1 MKPLGI
7 LLIVLGALSFVYGGI
22 SYTRRDKVVD
32 LGPIEA
38 SVDKKERLPLPPI
51 IGGIALVAGAF
62 VLMSNRKSA

>member
-22 SYTRRDKVVD
+22 NYTRRDKVVD

-62 VLMSNRKSA
+62 ILMSNRKSA

>member
-22 SYTRRDKVVD
+22 SYTSREKVVD

-38 SVDKKERLPLPPI
+38 SVDKKERLPIPPI

-62 VLMSNRKSA
+62 ILMSNRKSA

>member
-22 SYTRRDKVVD
+22 SYTRREKVVD

-62 VLMSNRKSA
+62 ILMSNRKSA